1 MKHPNHSRFAPD
13 REELLLHRAVEGI
26 ATPEEWAEIDA
37 LANLDATV
45 LRRLADFMRDEACVK
60 SYVRGGLESIEA
72 PEAIEAV
79 DRSRVDLEVET
90 MPISRGVSRSG
101 WVAAAASILL
111 WVATIFLRI
120 DTPSPSSS
128 SSLASS
134 SLASSSPT
142 PFTSVAVTTRLDG
155 VSTQSQSNEPF
166 VRVLDD
172 GATTQSNLSRTL
184 VDARRSDSGWELLYL
199 CRGFERVQVSELTG
213 TALDDSGAP
222 RLVPISISDPS
233 EWREF

>member
-1 MKHPNHSRFAPD
+1 MKHPNHSRYAPD

-37 LANLDATV
+37 LANLDAAV
-45 LRRLADFMRDEACVK
+45 LRRLANSMRDEARVK
-60 SYVRGGLESIEA
+60 AYVRDGIESIEA
-72 PEAIEAV
+72 PLAIEAV
-79 DRSRVDLEVET
+79 DRARVDLEVEAT
-90 MPISRGVSRSG
+90 PILRGVSRSG
-101 WVAAAASILL
+101 WLAAAASILL
-111 WVATIFLRI
+111 WVTTVFLRI
-120 DTPSPSSS
+120 DPSSPVTSSPALS
-128 SSLASS
+128 SS
-134 SLASSSPT
+134 ASSSPT
-142 PFTSVAVTTRLDG
+142 PFSSVAVTTRLDN
-155 VSTQSQSNEPF
+155 VSTQSRSNEPF